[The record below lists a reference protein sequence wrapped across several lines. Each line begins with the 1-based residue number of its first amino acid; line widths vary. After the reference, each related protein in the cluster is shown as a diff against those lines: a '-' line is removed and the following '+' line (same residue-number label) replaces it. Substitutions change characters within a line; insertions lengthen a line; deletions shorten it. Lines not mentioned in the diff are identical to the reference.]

1 MTTQPIR
8 IEAGIVPQGNNT
20 ADIGA
25 SATKFKD
32 LHLQGVANVDGNAVV
47 GGNITVT
54 GTASA
59 GGSTLVNSSKA
70 IAYAIA
76 LG

>member
-32 LHLQGVANVDGNAVV
+32 LYLQGNANVGTDATV
-47 GGNITVT
+47 GGDLTVT
-54 GTASA
+54 GSVSA
-59 GGSTLVNSSKA
+59 GSGVVNESKA

-76 LG
+76 LGG

>member
-32 LHLQGVANVDGNAVV
+32 LYLQGNANV
-47 GGNITVT
+47 GGNLSVT
-54 GTASA
+54 GTATV
-59 GGSTLVNSSKA
+59 GGSTVVSDSKA

-76 LG
+76 LGG

>member
-32 LHLQGVANVDGNAVV
+32 LYLQGVANVDGNAVV